1 LSAQVP
7 EFVVIGHA
15 CQDIL
20 SAGSRALGGSVS
32 YAAMTAHRLGYRV
45 GIVTSTGPE
54 LDVARAFPY
63 AQVVD
68 RPAAATTVFE
78 NIYADGKRTQFL
90 HRRAEVLTCEQVPLA
105 WRRAP
110 LIYIGAIAQEI
121 DLSVFHCF
129 ADDVLVGVM
138 PQGFFRQWDGQG
150 RVSFTD
156 WQPLPEVLRGIHVL
170 VISEA
175 DVIDPEE
182 RAQAWGRYTESAI
195 VTHAERGATIYHAQ
209 GQCHYPARPARE
221 VDPTGAGDVFTAAFL
236 IRLAETGDPCQ
247 AAPFANA
254 VASFSVEGPG
264 VEGIPWREQVE
275 AYMCGEGRSLLM
287 PR

>member
-20 SAGSRALGGSVS
+20 PGGGRALGGSVS

-54 LDVARAFPY
+54 LDAARAFPY
-63 AQVVD
+63 AQVID
-68 RPAAATTVFE
+68 HPAAATTVFE
-78 NIYADGKRTQFL
+78 NIYAAGQRTQFL
-90 HRRAEVLTCEQVPLA
+90 HQRAEVLTCEQVPPA

-129 ADDVLVGVM
+129 ANGVLIGVM

-156 WQPLPEVLRGIHVL
+156 WQPTPEVLRRINVL

-175 DVIDPEE
+175 DVIDPEQ
-182 RAQAWGRYTESAI
+182 RAREWGHYTESTI
-195 VTHAERGATIYHAQ
+195 VTHAERGATVYQAD
-209 GQCHYPARPARE
+209 GQCHYPTRPARE
-221 VDPTGAGDVFTAAFL
+221 VDPTGAGDIFAAAFL
-236 IRLAETGDPCQ
+236 IRLAESGDPCQ

-254 VASFSVEGPG
+254 VASFSVEGRG
-264 VEGIPWREQVE
+264 VESIPWREQVE
-275 AYMCGEGRSLLM
+275 AYLEGEGRFLLTLQ
-287 PR
+287 